1 MRAVA
6 DFRWESLAC
15 DDVNN
20 YMERFLQT
28 LNKLYCENFPLKT
41 KVIPKRRLDN
51 PWLTKR
57 ILELSKLKSSYFKL
71 MKLGIVTKA
80 ENNRFKNKVK
90 SIVYKCKLNYHKK
103 LFEENRND
111 ISKTWNAIKTIISQ
125 NRSKSN
131 SIKKIIINNI
141 EYFNNVEI
149 ANLFN
154 NYFSQIALDL
164 DNQIPNTMINPC
176 YLISRNTISSIYFNP
191 VTTNECYEIINQLKI
206 VKQDKNTPPIKLI
219 KNISPYIAPVV
230 SGVINLSFST
240 GVFPDVLKSSI
251 ITPVFKS
258 GNPCCLQNYR
268 PISNLPVFAK
278 VFERCIYNRLLKF
291 ISHFKIISPNQY
303 GFLKGLSTETAVSS
317 LVEYLYDVINNK
329 EIALSIFIDFRK
341 AFDTINYSI
350 LFQKL
355 EFYGIRGLPLELVRN
370 YFCNRSQRVRI
381 GEELSST
388 TTPTIGLPQ
397 GSVLSSIFFL
407 LFINDLPQF
416 SQMVS
421 TILYAD
427 DTTLSLRNNSANILI
442 QNCNEQLSNFYDWST
457 ANRLTINTDKTF
469 YMIFTNRKLDP
480 NIPPVTISSIP
491 IHRKTTEKFLGVVV
505 DEGLKFGG
513 HVGMLCAKVSRSVG
527 VLYRLRDYLPLKTL
541 ISLYYSFIYPY
552 LIYCN
557 LIWGSTFQTHLK
569 PLEIL
574 QKKAIRNKNRAPYD
588 SHTNQLFIRNKLLK
602 LKDINLFYQSIH
614 VYKSYSN
621 FSPLLHPYATRN
633 SSNLNPTFQRTVGT
647 QRSLSYSAPSVW
659 NRLPAHIREAPSL
672 AIFKRMLKTYLID
685 QYSVQ

>member
-1 MRAVA
+1 
-6 DFRWESLAC
+6 
-15 DDVNN
+15 
-20 YMERFLQT
+20 MERFLQT

-574 QKKAIRNKNRAPYD
+574 QKKAIRNINRAPYV

>member
-574 QKKAIRNKNRAPYD
+574 QKKAIRNINRAPYD